1 MKTRIIRRIDDIGR
15 VVIPKEIRHKLN
27 IKEGDPLEI
36 SIKGK
41 KVCFERYIA
50 SCEYGE
56 YLSDF
61 INRIMSDNATSEN
74 LKAISLLEQARA
86 IFLSSEAE

>member
-1 MKTRIIRRIDDIGR
+1 MRVWKTRIIRRIDDIGR

-41 KVCFERYIA
+41 KFALNDISHLANTENT
-50 SCEYGE
+50 
-56 YLSDF
+56 YL
-61 INRIMSDNATSEN
+61 ILLTGLCQIMQQVKT
-74 LKAISLLEQARA
+74 
-86 IFLSSEAE
+86 